1 MIDGRAV
8 KTGSA
13 GRATGSAGRATGSA
27 GRATGSTGTALKTGT
42 AVSAA
47 PIRVGPCRYVSP
59 GRGIAALDGVRAIA
73 VALVLA
79 DHGGVP
85 GMSGGFLGVDVFF
98 VLSGFLITSLLLDE
112 VGRTGRIGLKSFW
125 IRRARRLLP
134 ALIVMVLAVVTARE
148 LFAAEATA
156 NLRDEAVAALFW
168 MSNWLFV
175 AQHTDYFS
183 QGAPPSPLQHTWSLA
198 VEEQYYLLWPLMVTA
213 VVAGLAALAY
223 RRGTPLTPRALRTA
237 VFVLACAGVL
247 ASAAA
252 SITLAADASLNRV
265 YFGTDTRVQ
274 ALLVGA
280 AAAALVVRDWRGLAA
295 GVTVLRSRWT
305 RWTARLLPA
314 LGLVVLVLAAHGA
327 TGSAEEFRH
336 GLLIVVA
343 VAAVLVIAP
352 VALDQDGPVARLLS
366 AGPLVGLGA
375 ISYGVYLWHW
385 PIFLLVNGERTGVT
399 GWQLFALRCAATLA
413 VAAVSWWLIEQP
425 IREWRPV
432 SVPMLPLAAAS
443 AATAAMVAMTIV
455 PVKLTP
461 QTPVPGPLVDSAA
474 LVAPEVP
481 VEVAPPPR
489 PGAPGDMRVA
499 VFGDSIAWTL
509 MRYLPPTPGVH
520 FADYTTIGCGIARG
534 GPYEYVGQELDQKP
548 ECDAWPSRWSQR
560 ISYERPDVVLLVVGR
575 WEIVDRMNEG
585 RWTHIGDE
593 AYDSYLRAE
602 LRRALDILGSTG
614 ARIVVT
620 TEPYNRRAEKP
631 DGSLYP
637 EDHPERV
644 DTWNELLRG
653 VVDDRPNVTVAD
665 LNEKLSPNG
674 YYTTKVD
681 GIRMRSDGV
690 HPTPEAVEWLTP
702 WLVEAVQ
709 PK

>member
-1 MIDGRAV
+1 MTDGRAV
-8 KTGSA
+8 KSGTAGRAVKSGSA
-13 GRATGSAGRATGSA
+13 GRAV
-27 GRATGSTGTALKTGT
+27 KTGT

-47 PIRVGPCRYVSP
+47 PIRVGPRRYVSP

-314 LGLVVLVLAAHGA
+314 LGLVMLVLAAHSA

-352 VALDQDGPVARLLS
+352 VALDQDGPIARLLS
-366 AGPLVGLGA
+366 AAPLVGLGA

-425 IREWRPV
+425 IREWRPL

-489 PGAPGDMRVA
+489 PGVPGDMRVA

-560 ISYERPDVVLLVVGR
+560 ISYERPDVVLLIVGR

-665 LNEKLSPNG
+665 LNDKLSPNG

>member
-1 MIDGRAV
+1 M
-8 KTGSA
+8 
-13 GRATGSAGRATGSA
+13 
-27 GRATGSTGTALKTGT
+27 
-42 AVSAA
+42 SAA
-47 PIRVGPCRYVSP
+47 PIRVGPRRYVSP

-112 VGRTGRIGLKSFW
+112 VGRTGRIGLKGFW

-198 VEEQYYLLWPLMVTA
+198 VEEQYYLLWPLVVTA

-252 SITLAADASLNRV
+252 SMMLAADASLNRV

-295 GVTVLRSRWT
+295 GVTTLRSRWT

-443 AATAAMVAMTIV
+443 AATAAVVAMTIV

-489 PGAPGDMRVA
+489 PGAPGDMRVT

-560 ISYERPDVVLLVVGR
+560 ISYERPDVVLLIVGR

-665 LNEKLSPNG
+665 LNDKLSPNG

>member
-1 MIDGRAV
+1 MTDGRAV

-13 GRATGSAGRATGSA
+13 GRATGTAGRAV
-27 GRATGSTGTALKTGT
+27 KTGT

-47 PIRVGPCRYVSP
+47 PIRVGPRRYVSP

-280 AAAALVVRDWRGLAA
+280 AAAALVVQDWRGLAA

-314 LGLVVLVLAAHGA
+314 LGLVVLVLAAHSA